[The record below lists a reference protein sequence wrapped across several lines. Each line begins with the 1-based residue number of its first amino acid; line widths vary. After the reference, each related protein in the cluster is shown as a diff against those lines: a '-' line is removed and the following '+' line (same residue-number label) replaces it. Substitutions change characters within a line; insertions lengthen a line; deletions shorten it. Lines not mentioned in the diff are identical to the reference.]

1 MDLGLNHVVRKN
13 IMPVEKTAHMLI
25 AVPDSPGGAIVVCE
39 DFLVYK
45 RVDHEERKCYFPQ
58 RHDLT
63 VNKTRL
69 LFITCQATFNHDG
82 KFFFILQS
90 EYGDLFKVTL
100 ETTDAKVHSI
110 TIRYFDTLAPGIS
123 INILKTGYLFH
134 AAEASNHGIYLFK
147 SDGEDDPK
155 PTLAHSQHTEK
166 YDKNPQLI
174 PQFNP
179 RAECQNLE
187 LRD

>member
-1 MDLGLNHVVRKN
+1 M
-13 IMPVEKTAHMLI
+13 
-25 AVPDSPGGAIVVCE
+25 
-39 DFLVYK
+39 FLYS
-45 RVDHEERKCYFPQ
+45 
-58 RHDLT
+58 LT
-63 VNKTRL
+63 L
-69 LFITCQATFNHDG
+69 SQATFNHDG

-155 PTLAHSQHTEK
+155 PTLSHSQHTEK